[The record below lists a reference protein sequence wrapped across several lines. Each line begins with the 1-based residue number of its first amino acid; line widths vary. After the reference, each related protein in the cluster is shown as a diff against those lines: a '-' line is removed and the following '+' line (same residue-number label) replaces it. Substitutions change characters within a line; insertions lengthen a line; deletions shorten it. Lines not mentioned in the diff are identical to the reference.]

1 MPLGT
6 FFWGKGLWEKCILTK
21 AQWAAWSVRP
31 RAAHQAGTR
40 IDELAFTEGKELLSL
55 CTLRCHEANPLTAS
69 LIFPRGTRMQGS
81 YPARG
86 LCITPTRGCSWA
98 LVGQSQ
104 GHGGIRHGGRR
115 RRTRTTFQGPCSS
128 LPGFPGATVVKSALA
143 NARDSR
149 DTGSV
154 LH

>member
-1 MPLGT
+1 M
-6 FFWGKGLWEKCILTK
+6 
-21 AQWAAWSVRP
+21 
-31 RAAHQAGTR
+31 
-40 IDELAFTEGKELLSL
+40 SL

-69 LIFPRGTRMQGS
+69 LIFPRSTRMQGS

-143 NARDSR
+143 KQGTQETRVQFFIDQISR
-149 DTGSV
+149 CRKATCPVFLIFASPAPRHWGSNRC
-154 LH
+154 